1 MYKHLPMPP
10 SSRILFVS
18 ATLVIVST
26 SFAALAH
33 YGLCFSAPIAVD
45 NKPKVGVVNG
55 VVYSPGSSCAVVD
68 GAMVREGDVIGDIAV
83 VGIQDNAVA
92 FSKAGVNWQQEVNE
106 MPHEAWTDS
115 APPKAENVAADD
127 GK

>member
-1 MYKHLPMPP
+1 MHKHLSMPT
-10 SSRILFVS
+10 SGRILFVS
-18 ATLVIVST
+18 ATLVIVLT

-33 YGLCFSAPIAVD
+33 YGLCFSTPRAID

-55 VVYSPGSSCAVVD
+55 VVYNPGSSCAVVD

-92 FSKAGVNWQQEVNE
+92 FSKAGVNWRQEVLE
-106 MPHEAWTDS
+106 APHKAWTGS
-115 APPKAENVAADD
+115 ASAAACD

>member
-1 MYKHLPMPP
+1 MHKHLPMPP

-18 ATLVIVST
+18 AMLVIVST

-33 YGLCFSAPIAVD
+33 YGFSYSAPKVVVE
-45 NKPKVGVVNG
+45 KPKVGVVNG
-55 VVYSPGSSCAVVD
+55 VVYSSGSSCAVVD

-92 FSKAGVNWQQEVNE
+92 FSKAGVNWQQEVLETPNK
-106 MPHEAWTDS
+106 AWTDS
-115 APPKAENVAADD
+115 AK
-127 GK
+127 

>member
-1 MYKHLPMPP
+1 MHKQLPMPP

-26 SFAALAH
+26 SFAALSH
-33 YGLCFSAPIAVD
+33 YGLCFSAPKVVVE
-45 NKPKVGVVNG
+45 KPKVGVVNG

-83 VGIQDNAVA
+83 VGIQDSTVA
-92 FSKAGVNWQQEVNE
+92 FSKSGVNWQQEVNE
-106 MPHEAWTDS
+106 TPNEAWTDS
-115 APPKAENVAADD
+115 AKA